1 MTVDKPYINGSAS
14 NREALDQKLARID
27 SRRVAAGKQGG
38 ASSPTPTPRTES
50 AAALDPVRVS
60 TVSRELSAA
69 LGPNA
74 VDDVFDQ
81 EKVENIRRE
90 IREGRF
96 PIDEERLARK
106 FQELEKELGNLGA

>member
-1 MTVDKPYINGSAS
+1 MTIDKPYINGTPPS
-14 NREALDQKLARID
+14 REAIDQKVARLD
-27 SRRVAAGKQGG
+27 PRRVAVGKQGG
-38 ASSPTPTPRTES
+38 ASNPTPVPRSET

-60 TVSRELSAA
+60 NVSRELAAA

-74 VDDVFDQ
+74 LDEVFD
-81 EKVENIRRE
+81 EERVESIRRD

-96 PIDEERLARK
+96 PIDEERLAKK